1 MLFSPWITSPQTR
14 IVWQEHGSVSKSTDD
29 MKINFQKWLN
39 VYEFPFSDL
48 FMMLNLVDAQMDSLK
63 LKNLPL
69 PKGH

>member
-1 MLFSPWITSPQTR
+1 
-14 IVWQEHGSVSKSTDD
+14 